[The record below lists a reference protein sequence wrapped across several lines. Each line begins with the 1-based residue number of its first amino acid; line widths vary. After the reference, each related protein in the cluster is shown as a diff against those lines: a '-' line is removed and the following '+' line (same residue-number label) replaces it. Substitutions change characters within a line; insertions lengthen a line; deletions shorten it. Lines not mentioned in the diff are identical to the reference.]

1 MKKSDAAV
9 RAIRAAKAESQ
20 VVAAV
25 QEYLASLGPAVIG
38 ILPAGIL
45 AVGLR
50 QAEEVIQSALEL
62 VHEQMLGKEDSPQA
76 SLLNDVELVL
86 STAAKRLAV
95 LARDTA

>member
-1 MKKSDAAV
+1 MKKSDDAV

-20 VVAAV
+20 VIAAV
-25 QEYLASLGPAVIG
+25 QEYLASLGPSALGVV
-38 ILPAGIL
+38 PAEIL

-50 QAEEVIQSALEL
+50 QAEEVIQSALEG

-76 SLLNDVELVL
+76 SLLNDLELVL